1 MDGSQMFQA
10 RETREEQGYPSQV
23 EPEGVRNLDGN
34 TEEGVET
41 QPSEYVDRLEYE
53 SLQQQNEQLQ
63 RRLEI
68 LAQNMMSPDYVQ
80 YLESKRMA
88 EYGGYQQPQP
98 QPEPQPEPEPD
109 FDPDTASQRELV
121 EYVTKKVSSLIEQKV
136 GEVDKQIKRQ
146 DYESQYEKAQRE
158 VQETMKKYPDFT
170 NYRMD
175 MIEIAKKHPNISA
188 EEAYLLA
195 KAKAGGRRTLAPRTV
210 QKQAST
216 QQPRPN
222 PQGGARPGNVST
234 SATKRKE
241 DFSSYDDAIEEA
253 MKKVGLI

>member
-1 MDGSQMFQA
+1 M
-10 RETREEQGYPSQV
+10 REEL
-23 EPEGVRNLDGN
+23 PENLNQQENLSDQN
-34 TEEGVET
+34 QEGENQFPEFV
-41 QPSEYVDRLEYE
+41 SRLDYE
-53 SLQQQNEQLQ
+53 ALQEQNAQLQ

-88 EYGGYQQPQP
+88 EYGGYQQPKP
-98 QPEPQPEPEPD
+98 QPQPEPEPE

-121 EYVTKKVSSLIEQKV
+121 EYVTRKVANLIEQRV

-146 DYESQYEKAQRE
+146 EYETQYEKAQRE
-158 VQETMKKYPDFT
+158 VQEAMRKYPDFN
-170 NYRMD
+170 NYRVD

-188 EEAYLLA
+188 EDAYLLA
-195 KAKAGGRRTLAPRTV
+195 KAKAVGRRSPTPRTG
-210 QKQAST
+210 QKQPPT
-216 QQPRPN
+216 QQPRPT

-234 SATKRKE
+234 STTKRKE
-241 DFSSYDDAIEEA
+241 DFSSYDEAIEEA

>member
-1 MDGSQMFQA
+1 MDGSQLFQA
-10 RETREEQGYPSQV
+10 RETREDQGYPSQV
-23 EPEGVRNLDGN
+23 EPEGIENLDGN
-34 TEEGVET
+34 TEEGVEA
-41 QPSEYVDRLEYE
+41 QPSEFVDRLEYE

-80 YLESKRMA
+80 YLEAKRMA
-88 EYGGYQQPQP
+88 EYGGYQQPDP
-98 QPEPQPEPEPD
+98 QPKSEPEPD

-121 EYVTKKVSSLIEQKV
+121 EYVTKKVSSLIEQRV
-136 GEVDKQIKRQ
+136 GEVDKQVKRQ
-146 DYESQYEKAQRE
+146 EYESQYEKAQRE
-158 VQETMKKYPDFT
+158 VQEVMQKYPDF
-170 NYRMD
+170 NYYRMD
-175 MIEIAKKHPNISA
+175 MIELAKRHPNISA
-188 EEAYLLA
+188 EDAYLLA
-195 KAKAGGRRTLAPRTV
+195 KAKVGGRRTPTSRTS
-210 QKQAST
+210 QKQPST

>member
-1 MDGSQMFQA
+1 M
-10 RETREEQGYPSQV
+10 ETRKSTREPKSRENLVTRIRRRKISLLSFVARLDYELLQSQ
-23 EPEGVRNLDGN
+23 NA
-34 TEEGVET
+34 
-41 QPSEYVDRLEYE
+41 
-53 SLQQQNEQLQ
+53 QLQ

-80 YLESKRMA
+80 YLEAKRMA
-88 EYGGYQQPQP
+88 EYGGYQQPNSQP
-98 QPEPQPEPEPD
+98 QPQPEPEPD

-121 EYVTKKVSSLIEQKV
+121 EYVTKKVANLIEQRV
-136 GEVDKQIKRQ
+136 GEVDKQVKRQ
-146 DYESQYEKAQRE
+146 EYESQYEKAQRE
-158 VQETMKKYPDFT
+158 VQEAMKKYPDFS

-195 KAKAGGRRTLAPRTV
+195 KAKAGGRRTPTPRTG
-210 QKQAST
+210 QKQVST

-222 PQGGARPGNVST
+222 LQGGARPGNVST
-234 SATKRKE
+234 STTKRKE
-241 DFSSYDDAIEEA
+241 DFSSYDEAIEEA

>member
-1 MDGSQMFQA
+1 MDGNQLFQA
-10 RETREEQGYPSQV
+10 RETREEF
-23 EPEGVRNLDGN
+23 PENLNQQENLSDQN
-34 TEEGVET
+34 QEEEN
-41 QPSEYVDRLEYE
+41 QLPEYVSRLDYE
-53 SLQQQNEQLQ
+53 ALQSQNAQLQ

-68 LAQNMMSPDYVQ
+68 LAQNMMSPEYVQ
-80 YLESKRMA
+80 FLESKRMA
-88 EYGGYQQPQP
+88 EYGGYQQPNP
-98 QPEPQPEPEPD
+98 QPQPEPEPD

-121 EYVTKKVSSLIEQKV
+121 EYVTKKVANLIEQRV
-136 GEVDKQIKRQ
+136 GEVDKQVKRQ
-146 DYESQYEKAQRE
+146 EYESQYEKAQRE
-158 VQETMKKYPDFT
+158 VQETMRKYPDFG
-170 NYRMD
+170 NYRLE
-175 MIEIAKKHPNISA
+175 MIEIAKRHPNISA

-195 KAKAGGRRTLAPRTV
+195 KAKAGGIRTPTPRTS
-210 QKQAST
+210 QKQPST

>member
-1 MDGSQMFQA
+1 MDGSQLFQA
-10 RETREEQGYPSQV
+10 RETREEL
-23 EPEGVRNLDGN
+23 PENLNQQENLSDQN
-34 TEEGVET
+34 QEEET
-41 QPSEYVDRLEYE
+41 SPSEFVSRLDYE
-53 SLQQQNEQLQ
+53 ALQSQNAQLQ

-80 YLESKRMA
+80 FLEAKRMA
-88 EYGGYQQPQP
+88 EYGGYQQPNP
-98 QPEPQPEPEPD
+98 QPQPEPEPD

-121 EYVTKKVSSLIEQKV
+121 EYVTKKVANLIEQRV
-136 GEVDKQIKRQ
+136 GEVDKQVKRQ
-146 DYESQYEKAQRE
+146 EYETQYEKAQRE
-158 VQETMKKYPDFT
+158 VQETMRKYPDFG
-170 NYRMD
+170 NYRME

-195 KAKAGGRRTLAPRTV
+195 KAKAGGRRSPTPRAR
-210 QKQAST
+210 QKQPSA

>member
-10 RETREEQGYPSQV
+10 KETREEPGYPSQL
-23 EPEGVRNLDGN
+23 EPEDVRNPDEN

-41 QPSEYVDRLEYE
+41 QPSEFVDRLEYE
-53 SLQQQNEQLQ
+53 SLQQQNAQLQ
-63 RRLEI
+63 KRLEI

-88 EYGGYQQPQP
+88 EYGGYHQPDP
-98 QPEPQPEPEPD
+98 HPQPEPEPE
-109 FDPDTASQRELV
+109 FDPDSASQKELV
-121 EYVTKKVSSLIEQKV
+121 EYVTKKVANLVDQRV

-146 DYESQYEKAQRE
+146 EYESQYEKAQRE
-158 VQETMKKYPDFT
+158 VQEVMQKYPDF
-170 NYRMD
+170 NHYRMD
-175 MIEIAKKHPNISA
+175 MVEVAKKHPNVSA

-195 KAKAGGRRTLAPRTV
+195 KAKAGGRRPPTPRTF
-210 QKQAST
+210 QKQPST

-234 SATKRKE
+234 STTKRKE

-253 MKKVGLI
+253 MKKAGLI

>member
-1 MDGSQMFQA
+1 M
-10 RETREEQGYPSQV
+10 REEL
-23 EPEGVRNLDGN
+23 PENLNQQENLSDQN
-34 TEEGVET
+34 QEGEN
-41 QPSEYVDRLEYE
+41 QPSEFVSRLDYE
-53 SLQQQNEQLQ
+53 ALQEQNAQLQ

-88 EYGGYQQPQP
+88 EYGGYQQPKPQP
-98 QPEPQPEPEPD
+98 QLEPEPE

-121 EYVTKKVSSLIEQKV
+121 EYVTRKVANLIEQRV

-146 DYESQYEKAQRE
+146 EYETQYEKAQRE
-158 VQETMKKYPDFT
+158 VQEAMRKYPDFN
-170 NYRMD
+170 NYRVD

-188 EEAYLLA
+188 EDAYLLA
-195 KAKAGGRRTLAPRTV
+195 KAKAVGRRSPTPRTG
-210 QKQAST
+210 QKQPPT
-216 QQPRPN
+216 QQPRPT

-234 SATKRKE
+234 STTKRKE
-241 DFSSYDDAIEEA
+241 DFSSYDEAIEEA

>member
-1 MDGSQMFQA
+1 M
-10 RETREEQGYPSQV
+10 REEL
-23 EPEGVRNLDGN
+23 PENLNQQENLSDQN
-34 TEEGVET
+34 QEGEN
-41 QPSEYVDRLEYE
+41 QPSEFVSRLEYE
-53 SLQQQNEQLQ
+53 ALQEQNAQLQ

-88 EYGGYQQPQP
+88 EYGGYQQPKP
-98 QPEPQPEPEPD
+98 QPQPEPEPE

-121 EYVTKKVSSLIEQKV
+121 EYVTRKVANLIEQRV

-146 DYESQYEKAQRE
+146 EYETQYEKAQRE
-158 VQETMKKYPDFT
+158 VQEAMRKYPDFN
-170 NYRMD
+170 NYRVD

-188 EEAYLLA
+188 EDAYLLA
-195 KAKAGGRRTLAPRTV
+195 KAKAVGRRSLTPRTG
-210 QKQAST
+210 QKQPPT
-216 QQPRPN
+216 QQPRPT

-234 SATKRKE
+234 STTKRKE
-241 DFSSYDDAIEEA
+241 DFSSYDEAIEEA

>member
-1 MDGSQMFQA
+1 MDGSQIFQA
-10 RETREEQGYPSQV
+10 METREEL
-23 EPEGVRNLDGN
+23 PENLNQQENLSDQN
-34 TEEGVET
+34 QEEENQLPEFV
-41 QPSEYVDRLEYE
+41 SRLDYE
-53 SLQQQNEQLQ
+53 ALQAQNAQLQ

-80 YLESKRMA
+80 YLEAKRMA
-88 EYGGYQQPQP
+88 EYGVYQQPNLQPQP
-98 QPEPQPEPEPD
+98 QPEPEPE

-121 EYVTKKVSSLIEQKV
+121 EYVTKKVANLIEQRV
-136 GEVDKQIKRQ
+136 GEVDKQVKRQ
-146 DYESQYEKAQRE
+146 EYESQYEKAQRE
-158 VQETMKKYPDFT
+158 VQEAMKKYPDFS

-195 KAKAGGRRTLAPRTV
+195 KAKAGGRRTPTPRTG
-210 QKQAST
+210 QKQVST
-216 QQPRPN
+216 QQPKPT

-234 SATKRKE
+234 STTKRKE